1 MDPLF
6 LGGVSLLFIAIVTIV
21 FEGAK
26 FLRDRR
32 LISRRMSSE
41 GMAHAVDAGNLSVTF
56 DEGVLARFDK
66 LVTPGDDAERSKTHQ
81 RLVRAGYRRPA
92 AMRVYFL
99 YKAGCALLFGIV
111 AAMAAP
117 AFAGSIPLALVL
129 PIIIAAAFFGNMLP
143 NIWVE
148 RQIQRRQEAAELGFP
163 DVLDMLLVCIEAGLG
178 IDQAL
183 KRVSAQIGSKSPV
196 LAQELKVINE
206 ELLAGKERA
215 HVFSDFA
222 DRLGVSDIKAFTT
235 VLNQS
240 DEFGVSVAEAL
251 RVYASEMRHKRVMRA
266 EEKANLMPVKV
277 AMGSVF
283 FTIPPIMLIMAGP
296 SLIMLIR
303 AFTTV
308 SQH

>member
-1 MDPLF
+1 
-6 LGGVSLLFIAIVTIV
+6 
-21 FEGAK
+21 
-26 FLRDRR
+26 
-32 LISRRMSSE
+32 
-41 GMAHAVDAGNLSVTF
+41 
-56 DEGVLARFDK
+56 
-66 LVTPGDDAERSKTHQ
+66 
-81 RLVRAGYRRPA
+81 
-92 AMRVYFL
+92 
-99 YKAGCALLFGIV
+99 
-111 AAMAAP
+111 
-117 AFAGSIPLALVL
+117 
-129 PIIIAAAFFGNMLP
+129 
-143 NIWVE
+143 
-148 RQIQRRQEAAELGFP
+148 
-163 DVLDMLLVCIEAGLG
+163 
-178 IDQAL
+178 
-183 KRVSAQIGSKSPV
+183 
-196 LAQELKVINE
+196 LKVINE